1 MRKTTGTAAMPSRR
15 QALATRSRDDC
26 WHAETSADGVRTVA
40 LAGALDANAA
50 QELLRELSDDRWQ
63 RLIVDLRMS
72 EPLADHTPGL
82 LAGVFMER
90 VPRAAI
96 VVVAAR
102 GSALERLLP
111 RSIPVAFSLED
122 ARRLLS
128 LRARRRDL
136 HGQVRPDRDVISA
149 ANRHALAVRQAL
161 RWAAQAAAA
170 GEFESA
176 LRALDTIE
184 RVDGA
189 LPAEWIERR
198 QAWQAE
204 RAD

>member
-1 MRKTTGTAAMPSRR
+1 MRMRNTTRTLTSR
-15 QALATRSRDDC
+15 APATRSRDDC
-26 WHAETSADGVRTVA
+26 WHAETSPDGVRTIA
-40 LAGALDANAA
+40 LAGALDASAA
-50 QELLRELSDDRWQ
+50 QELLCELSDDRWQ
-63 RLIVDLRMS
+63 RLIVDLRAA
-72 EPLADHTPGL
+72 EPLPDHTPGL
-82 LAGVFMER
+82 LAGVFLER

-111 RSIPVAFSLED
+111 RSIAVAFSPED
-122 ARRLLS
+122 ANRLLA

-136 HGQVRPDRDVISA
+136 FGHTRPDRDVISA

-170 GEFESA
+170 GEFEAA

-184 RVDGA
+184 RVEGT
-189 LPAEWIERR
+189 LPAEWGERR
-198 QAWQAE
+198 QAWQA
-204 RAD
+204 ATQ